1 MPRTARLAIAAL
13 FLLVG
18 ALPASAQLL
27 TIGLKG
33 GPTFASVSL
42 SDDGGLDVGR
52 RLGKVFGASAELGFG
67 VVGIRPEILLVQKGF
82 EVSDALSEAS
92 FFVDY
97 IEIPVFLVV
106 RLGSGRLRPAV
117 YGGPAI
123 GFESKCTI
131 AGSFPLLETGDCDAP
146 DIALERASKDW
157 GAAFGA
163 ELGVTLGGII
173 LVGDARYT
181 IGLNNLDQTEGNQ
194 ERKNRVF
201 SLTGGIQIPIG

>member
-1 MPRTARLAIAAL
+1 MHRTAGLAIAAL
-13 FLLVG
+13 L
-18 ALPASAQLL
+18 LL
-27 TIGLKG
+27 TGAPPAFAQQLTLGLKG
-33 GPTFASVSL
+33 GPTFASVSV
-42 SDDGGLDVGR
+42 SDVAGFDLGR
-52 RLGKVFGASAELGFG
+52 RVGKVIGASAELGFG
-67 VVGIRPEILLVQKGF
+67 VVGVRPEILLVQKGF
-82 EVSDALSEAS
+82 EVSDALSQGS

-97 IEIPVFLVV
+97 IEIPVLFVI
-106 RLGSGRLRPAV
+106 RLGSGSLRPAL
-117 YGGPAI
+117 YGGPTI

-131 AGSFPLLETGDCDAP
+131 TGDFPLLETGDCD

-163 ELGVTLGGII
+163 ELGVTLGGIV

-181 IGLNNLDQTEGNQ
+181 LGLNNLDQTEGSQ